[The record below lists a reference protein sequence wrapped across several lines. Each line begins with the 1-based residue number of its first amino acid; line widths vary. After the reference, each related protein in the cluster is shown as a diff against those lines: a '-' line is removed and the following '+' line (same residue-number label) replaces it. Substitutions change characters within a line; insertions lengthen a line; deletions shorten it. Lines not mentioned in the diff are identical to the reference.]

1 MSFTLFTP
9 VTQIIVYL
17 IIFNTLRFQNK
28 VQFVQ
33 YCVRSKVKVCVHI
46 TILGVRF
53 WHLILCLAW
62 IDLLQWKQF
71 LFVCLVFFVP
81 LVNFSHVTIAGERLQ
96 IFDLCSTLVAV
107 EQWVFFNV
115 LYLLLP
121 GPTLYHDRLRV
132 PMTLTRVAERL
143 AVELSLPVL
152 TTQVCGDWGSNPYL
166 PHARRTLYLYDTA
179 AVSFEFECSLC
190 LHVW

>member
-71 LFVCLVFFVP
+71 LFVCLVFFCP
-81 LVNFSHVTIAGERLQ
+81 TCQFFTRHHCRWTAANFWPMLDI
-96 IFDLCSTLVAV
+96 VAV
-107 EQWVFFNV
+107 GQWVFFNV
-115 LYLLLP
+115 LYLLWP
-121 GPTLYHDRLRV
+121 GPTLYHYHLRV
-132 PMTLTRVAERL
+132 PMTLIRVAERL

-152 TTQVCGDWGSNPYL
+152 TT
-166 PHARRTLYLYDTA
+166 
-179 AVSFEFECSLC
+179 
-190 LHVW
+190 